1 MSETLLDKT
10 KRMIEALKEGKFV
23 EGMEEFYADDAV
35 NEEVTGAKIEGKA
48 NIIANEKK
56 ILANVKAYHG
66 IEIKAMA
73 GGPDDGKGNGVRDA
87 SDGADFAES
96 VQQKFNLFNPAGIP
110 LRATLS
116 VTFAEYK
123 LTVDMNDGS
132 TFNPDQVQ
140 VTRWRDGK
148 AHHIKFYYDPS
159 KL

>member
-35 NEEVTGAKIEGKA
+35 NEEATGAKIEGKA

-56 ILANVKAYHG
+56 ILEQVKAYHG
-66 IEIKAMA
+66 IQVRYFGA
-73 GGPDDGKGNGVRDA
+73 GPDDGNGNG
-87 SDGADFAES
+87 
-96 VQQKFNLFNPAGIP
+96 
-110 LRATLS
+110 

-123 LTVDMNDGS
+123 LTVDMKDGS

-140 VTRWRDGK
+140 VTRWREGK
-148 AHHIKFYYDPS
+148 AYHIKFYYDSS

>member
-1 MSETLLDKT
+1 MSATLLDKT
-10 KRMIEALKEGKFV
+10 TQMIEALKEGKFV

-35 NEEVTGAKIEGKA
+35 NEEASGAKVEGKA

-56 ILANVKAYHG
+56 VLEQVKAYHG
-66 IEIKAMA
+66 IEIKSIGA
-73 GGPDDGKGNGVRDA
+73 GSDDGNGNG
-87 SDGADFAES
+87 
-96 VQQKFNLFNPAGIP
+96 
-110 LRATLS
+110 

-123 LTVDMNDGS
+123 LTVDMKDGS

-148 AHHIKFYYDPS
+148 ANHIKFYYDPS